1 MVCVFCLKHITVA
14 ICFHPTCTFD
24 PNHHLEQNRPDF
36 TLRLE
41 IFTFYPKHKM
51 RAEQTFSLPPAN
63 SSPSCLLQ
71 SFPRRSSSKLVR
83 EKHMPVTWRAV
94 CIHPQTYR
102 QIFLPPLPVSLQRVL
117 YWAYVSLAD
126 CLAVLVWNNQCQGE
140 CICFTRNRFNP
151 SERLR
156 TCPTHPPWNGSW
168 CTEWPNDMDVTFP
181 KKEERKV
188 FRAEESCDCEATLS

>member
-1 MVCVFCLKHITVA
+1 MVARLLAETYHGSNFF
-14 ICFHPTCTFD
+14 FHPTYTFD
-24 PNHHLEQNRPDF
+24 LNRHHEQKNHPDLTSKARNLWLF
-36 TLRLE
+36 KSKAE
-41 IFTFYPKHKM
+41 NASWAEVFPAFFYTPFFFFFF
-51 RAEQTFSLPPAN
+51 RARQ
-63 SSPSCLLQ
+63 
-71 SFPRRSSSKLVR
+71 R
-83 EKHMPVTWRAV
+83 EKHMPITWRAV

-156 TCPTHPPWNGSW
+156 SCPTHPPWNGSW
-168 CTEWPNDMDVTFP
+168 CTEWPNDMDVTF
-181 KKEERKV
+181 
-188 FRAEESCDCEATLS
+188 S